1 MSLDIFHPLV
11 QQWFTSRFG
20 EPTEPQRRG
29 WPEIAAGRH
38 ALIAAPTGSGKT
50 LSAFLVCIDRL
61 FRAWLDGKLPDGVE
75 VVYISP
81 LKALSNDIQRNLQ
94 TPLAEL
100 AALAAEA
107 GIGEL
112 PIRTAVRTGDTPQ
125 SERQAMLRRPPH
137 ILVTTPESLYLLLTS
152 GKSREK
158 LRGVKTVII
167 DEIHALARDKRGS
180 HLALSL
186 ERLVALCDTPPTRIG
201 LSATQKPI
209 EEIGAFLVGM
219 QGVQVPS
226 SKFQVDE
233 RPTLNL
239 ELGTWN
245 SSISPLGG
253 PSIINVGH
261 ARDLDLAL
269 EVPPS
274 ELAAVCTHEHGG
286 EIYQQLTTQILS
298 HRSTLV
304 FVNTRRL
311 AERVAFRLTEQLGE
325 EAVASHHGSL
335 SRDIRLDAEQRLKA
349 GKLKAIVA
357 TASLEMGIDIG
368 YIDLVCQI
376 GSPRSIATFLQR
388 VGRSGHAVGAL
399 PKGRMFPLTRDELLE
414 CMALVRSV
422 RRGILDRIEI
432 PDAPLDILAQQ
443 IVAAVAAEEWSEDAL
458 FDCFRRA
465 HPYRNLPRAKFDAI
479 LKMLADGIK
488 PGNKAGAYLH
498 RDQINHR
505 LRARRSARLAA
516 LTSGGAIPET
526 AQFRVVTEGEETFVG
541 TVDEDF
547 AVESLAGDV
556 FLLGNT
562 SWMIR
567 HVRGD
572 QVTVVDAHGAP
583 PTIPFWLGEAP
594 GRTIELSDELSAL
607 RQDIVDRVQGSGLRV
622 QEGEARIGGHDE
634 WDRVYERRS
643 SGGSKRRSADTHSV
657 LSTQYSVPGTP
668 ETEHESAEANPQS
681 AIRNPQSYEP
691 AAWLQ
696 SETGCC
702 PYAAE
707 QALKYVAAQQA
718 AVGLVPTG
726 TNIVFERFFD
736 ESGGM
741 QLVIHAP
748 LGARINK
755 AWGLSL
761 RKRFCRSFDFEL
773 QAAADDNGVLL
784 SIGPQHSFPIDSLFG
799 MLTSQNGRYLLEQA
813 VVAAPMFG
821 VRWRWNITRALAVL
835 RQNGG
840 KRVPPFLQKF
850 RSEDLLA
857 AAFPETVGCLE
868 NHHGDIKIPEQPIV
882 QQTMH
887 DCLTEAMDVERWLA
901 MLDKVK
907 SGEIKLIPI
916 ETREPSPF
924 SHQLLNAQPY
934 AFLDDAPLEERR
946 TRTVTTRRSLNIEEV
961 SDLSKLDPAAI
972 AQVAEEAWPLVR
984 DADELH
990 DALMTFVVLP
1000 AEEGRQWRSF
1010 FDELVRTGR
1019 AAEAG
1024 PFWIAAERWPIVRAV
1039 YKDREVRPVL
1049 ELPAELDKQEWS
1061 ASDGWVEILR
1071 GQIQFRGPLTA
1082 AELAALVR
1090 LEPSQAFS
1098 ALESLEGSG
1107 MAMRG
1112 KFRDQGS
1119 GFRGQGSEGGRQET
1133 GDREQGTGN
1142 ILDPSP
1148 PLPLAPS
1155 PTPSPTPI
1163 HDSPLTKLDWCE
1175 RRLLARIHRLTLD
1188 GLRRRIEPVPP
1199 EVYWQYLVEH
1209 HHLLDGGQLQGEL
1222 GLREVVAQLQG
1233 FELPAGVWEQK
1244 ILAPRLADY
1253 DPAGL
1258 DHLFLSGELVWGRLR
1273 PPRRDEN
1280 DGPGMAGLNRGM
1292 PISLTLRADLPWL
1305 LPEERAE
1312 LSSLASGAAQDVLSH
1327 LKSRGALFYQ
1337 ELRTLTGLL
1346 PSQLEEA
1353 LRELAALGLVSS
1365 DTFAAVRAI
1374 DGSGASASSIT
1385 AAKLRRFAKIKVHR
1399 PTSPVGRWSLFPG
1412 SSVGATA
1419 GLPGSAGPGRVEH
1432 WCKLLLAR
1440 YGVLFRDLLTR
1451 EPAAPSWW
1459 ELARVLRR
1467 MELRGEVRGGRFIGG
1482 VGGEQ
1487 FASELAVSR
1496 LRDLR
1501 DAGAS
1506 EKWALVSAADPVNLS
1521 GVLGAG
1527 QRVPAMHKNYLV
1539 IQNGRCIAAK
1549 IAGRIE
1555 FLSTIDPAEQLLI
1568 RKSLQVGRKVHRA
1581 PAPPG
1586 GRPGPRAAFH

>member
-1 MSLDIFHPLV
+1 MPLAHFHPLIR
-11 QQWFTSRFG
+11 QWFTDRFG
-20 EPTEPQRRG
+20 EPTEPQIRG
-29 WPEIAAGRH
+29 WPPIAAGKH
-38 ALIAAPTGSGKT
+38 TLIAAPTGSGKT
-50 LSAFLVCIDRL
+50 LTAFLVCLDRL
-61 FRAWLDGKLPDGVE
+61 FRQWLEGKLADGVE

-94 TPLAEL
+94 APLAEIT
-100 AALAAEA
+100 ALAAEA
-107 GIGEL
+107 GLGAL
-112 PIRTAVRTGDTPQ
+112 PIRTAVRTGDTPAA
-125 SERQAMLRRPPH
+125 ERQSMLRKPPH

-158 LRGVKTVII
+158 LRGVKTVIV

-180 HLALSL
+180 HLALTL
-186 ERLVALCDTPPTRIG
+186 ERLNALCEQPPTRIG

-209 EEIGAFLVGM
+209 EEIGSFLVG
-219 QGVQVPS
+219 
-226 SKFQVDE
+226 DC
-233 RPTLNL
+233 
-239 ELGTWN
+239 
-245 SSISPLGG
+245 IA

-261 ARDLDLAL
+261 ARNLDLAL
-269 EVPPS
+269 EVPPT
-274 ELAAVCTHEHGG
+274 ELAAICTHEHWG
-286 EIYQQLTTQILS
+286 EIYKQLTTLIQS

-368 YIDLVCQI
+368 YIDLAIQI

-388 VGRSGHAVGAL
+388 IGRSGHAVGAL

-432 PDAPLDILAQQ
+432 PESPLDILAQQ
-443 IVAAVAAEEWSEDAL
+443 IVAAVAADEWEEDAL

-465 HPYRNLPRAKFDAI
+465 YPFRNLDRKHFDEI
-479 LKMLADGIK
+479 VKMLSDGIK

-498 RDQINHR
+498 RDLINGR
-505 LRARRSARLAA
+505 LRARRGARLAA

-556 FLLGNT
+556 FLLGNS

-594 GRTIELSDELSAL
+594 GRTIELSEELSTL
-607 RQDIVDRVQGSGLRV
+607 RKDIAAQVSDEYLADQVQNAERGMPNDGAS
-622 QEGEARIGGHDE
+622 DT
-634 WDRVYERRS
+634 WDRVYERRPS
-643 SGGSKRRSADTHSV
+643 STPHSALRAPHS
-657 LSTQYSVPGTP
+657 SS
-668 ETEHESAEANPQS
+668 
-681 AIRNPQSYEP
+681 EP
-691 AAWLQ
+691 FAWLQ

-707 QALKYVAAQQA
+707 QAVRYIAAQKA

-726 TNIVFERFFD
+726 NDVVFERFFD

-741 QLVIHAP
+741 QLVVHAP

-755 AWGLSL
+755 AWGLAL

-799 MLTSQNGRYLLEQA
+799 MLSSQNGRDLLEQA
-813 VVAAPMFG
+813 VIAAPMFG
-821 VRWRWNITRALAVL
+821 VRWRWNVTRALAVL

-857 AAFPETVGCLE
+857 QAFPETVGCLE
-868 NHHGDIKIPEQPIV
+868 NHHGPVKVPDQPLV
-882 QQTMH
+882 RQTMH
-887 DCLTEAMDVERWLA
+887 DCLTEAMDIDRWLA
-901 MLDKVK
+901 FLDRVK
-907 SGEIKLIPI
+907 AGEVKFHPI
-916 ETREPSPF
+916 DTREPSPF

-946 TRTVTTRRSLNIEEV
+946 TRAITTRRSLAIEEV
-961 SDLSKLDPAAI
+961 KDLSKLDPLAI

-990 DALMTFVVLP
+990 DALMSFVVLP
-1000 AEEGRQWRSF
+1000 KDEGREWAEY
-1010 FDELVRTGR
+1010 FDQLVRAGR
-1019 AAEAG
+1019 AAVVHVRLAGAAGQNQPAIQGPAG
-1024 PFWIAAERWPIVRAV
+1024 PAGPTGRFWIAAERWPVVQAV
-1039 YKDREVRPVL
+1039 YPGAAVRPAL
-1049 ELPAELDKQEWS
+1049 ELPATITAQAWS
-1061 ASDGWVEILR
+1061 AADGRVETVR
-1071 GQIQFRGPLTA
+1071 GHLQFRGPLTA
-1082 AELAALVR
+1082 ESLAPELHLEASQVFAAL
-1090 LEPSQAFS
+1090 EA
-1098 ALESLEGSG
+1098 LEGSG
-1107 MAMRG
+1107 LAMRG
-1112 KFRDQGS
+1112 QFGGQATRDN
-1119 GFRGQGSEGGRQET
+1119 GQV
-1133 GDREQGTGN
+1133 
-1142 ILDPSP
+1142 
-1148 PLPLAPS
+1148 
-1155 PTPSPTPI
+1155 
-1163 HDSPLTKLDWCE
+1163 DWCE

-1199 EVYWQYLVEH
+1199 EVYWQYLVEL
-1209 HHLLDGGQLQGEL
+1209 HHLPRDRQLQGEV
-1222 GLREVVAQLQG
+1222 GLREAIVQLQG
-1233 FELPAGVWEQK
+1233 FELPAGVWEHK
-1244 ILAPRLADY
+1244 VLAPRVAEY
-1253 DPAGL
+1253 DPIWL

-1273 PPRRDEN
+1273 PPKREEDH
-1280 DGPGMAGLNRGM
+1280 GPGMAALTRNM
-1292 PISLTLRADLPWL
+1292 PISVGQRENLSWL
-1305 LPEERAE
+1305 LSDVRPDV
-1312 LSSLASGAAQDVLSH
+1312 SPFASGQSQQVLEA
-1327 LKSRGALFYQ
+1327 LRSRGALFFQ
-1337 ELRTLTGLL
+1337 DLKALTGLL

-1374 DGSGASASSIT
+1374 DGHKSSAT
-1385 AAKLRRFAKIKVHR
+1385 HAKLRRFAKIKVHR
-1399 PTSPVGRWSLFPG
+1399 PSSPIGRWSLFPG
-1412 SSVGATA
+1412 ACELVDPASR
-1419 GLPGSAGPGRVEH
+1419 LEK

-1451 EPAAPSWW
+1451 EPAAPPWW

-1467 MELRGEVRGGRFIGG
+1467 MELRGEVRGGRFIAR

-1487 FASELAVSR
+1487 FAVESAVSR
-1496 LRDLR
+1496 LRDIR
-1501 DAGAS
+1501 DAEAS
-1506 EKWALVSAADPVNLS
+1506 KEWTLISAADPLNLS
-1521 GVLGAG
+1521 GVISEGP
-1527 QRVPAMHKNYLV
+1527 RIPAMHKNALV
-1539 IQNGRCIAAK
+1539 LQNGRCVAAK
-1549 IAGRIE
+1549 TAGRIE
-1555 FLSTIDPAEQLLI
+1555 FLGDIEPADQMLI
-1568 RKSLQVGRKVHRA
+1568 RKSLQVGRRLRPAAVAVTVPEPHFKHSNVKHRE
-1581 PAPPG
+1581 PDHTQLNSRRRFG
-1586 GRPGPRAAFH
+1586 LS